1 MRSSLYITHILDF
14 RRTGC
19 SAEATVKISFF
30 PYTNFMHQGRQ
41 DYTVQQAQIAF
52 VEMWLLSFSDVLLTS
67 PYSTF
72 GYIPQ
77 GNVIIQELTF
87 STHNVRAHAGA
98 YNTLPSAWKVL
109 SL

>member
-1 MRSSLYITHILDF
+1 
-14 RRTGC
+14 
-19 SAEATVKISFF
+19 
-30 PYTNFMHQGRQ
+30 MHQGRQ

-77 GNVIIQELTF
+77 GNVVITRTDFLHTM
-87 STHNVRAHAGA
+87 
-98 YNTLPSAWKVL
+98 
-109 SL
+109 